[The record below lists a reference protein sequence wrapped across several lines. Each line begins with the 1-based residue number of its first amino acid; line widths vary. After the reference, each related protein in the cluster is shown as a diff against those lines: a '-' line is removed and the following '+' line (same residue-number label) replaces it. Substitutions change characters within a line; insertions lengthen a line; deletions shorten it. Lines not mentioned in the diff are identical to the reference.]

1 MGFSNFRKIRQVTK
15 KFGLDAELVERVD
28 DILPVQPSAW
38 LVETLMIAEEMPLTN
53 EKSKSER
60 IVSPILIEV
69 ARKYKGQITMFSGEE
84 LSVAPQDDLS
94 GECDFFFGLHAAKP
108 YLEAP
113 IMTLVEA
120 KDEDLEWGVAQCAA
134 QIYAAYL
141 YNKNE
146 EKEISVLYGC
156 ATTGDDWQFIRFE
169 NGIFYIDSRPTTNL
183 PTVLGSFH
191 KIFDYYTKKSI

>member
-28 DILPVQPSAW
+28 DIQPVQPSAW
-38 LVETLMIAEEMPLTN
+38 LAESLMIAEEMPLTN

-69 ARKYKGQITMFSGEE
+69 ARKYKKQITMFSGEE
-84 LSVAPQDDLS
+84 LTVSPQDDLS
-94 GECDFFFGLHAAKP
+94 GECDFFFCLQAAKP

-134 QIYAAYL
+134 QMYGAYL

-146 EKEISVLYGC
+146 EKEINVLYGC

-169 NGIFYIDSRPTTNL
+169 NNIFYIDSRPTTNL
-183 PTVLGSFH
+183 SIVLGTFH
-191 KIFDYYTKKSI
+191 KIFDFYTKYK

>member
-15 KFGLDAELVERVD
+15 KFGLDAELVERAD
-28 DILPVQPSAW
+28 SILPVQPSAW
-38 LVETLMIAEEMPLTN
+38 LTETLLIAEEMPLTN

-60 IVSPILIEV
+60 IVSPILIDV
-69 ARKYKGQITMFSGEE
+69 ARKYKASITMFSGED
-84 LSVAPQDDLS
+84 LSVSPQDDLA

-113 IMTLVEA
+113 IVTLVAA

-141 YNKNE
+141 YNQNE
-146 EKEISVLYGC
+146 GKTINVLYGC

-169 NGIFYIDSRPTTNL
+169 NNTFYIDSRPTTNL
-183 PTVLGSFH
+183 EIVLGTFH
-191 KIFDYYTKKSI
+191 KIFDFYTKK

>member
-1 MGFSNFRKIRQVTK
+1 MGFSNFRKMRQVTK
-15 KFGLDAELVERVD
+15 KFGLGVELIPRST

-94 GECDFFFGLHAAKP
+94 DRK
-108 YLEAP
+108 
-113 IMTLVEA
+113 
-120 KDEDLEWGVAQCAA
+120 
-134 QIYAAYL
+134 
-141 YNKNE
+141 
-146 EKEISVLYGC
+146 SV
-156 ATTGDDWQFIRFE
+156 
-169 NGIFYIDSRPTTNL
+169 
-183 PTVLGSFH
+183 V
-191 KIFDYYTKKSI
+191 

>member
-15 KFGLDAELVERVD
+15 KFGLDAKLVERVD
-28 DILPVQPSAW
+28 DIQPVQPSAW
-38 LVETLMIAEEMPLTN
+38 LVESLMIAEEMPLTN

-69 ARKYKGQITMFSGEE
+69 ARKYKKQITMFSGEE
-84 LSVAPQDDLS
+84 LTVSPQDDLS

-134 QIYAAYL
+134 QIYGAYL

-146 EKEISVLYGC
+146 GKEMSVLYGC

-169 NGIFYIDSRPTTNL
+169 NSIFYIDSRPTTNL
-183 PTVLGSFH
+183 STVLGTFH
-191 KIFDYYTKKSI
+191 KIFDFYTKK